1 MDNYLWLIE
10 PIHQNKIR
18 GFKLEEHP
26 AVIDSLKLS
35 FDGAIMAVL
44 KDRVESHYK
53 DQKVSLVR
61 HGYER
66 MPKKFKVEDEESFY
80 KYLAYFVTLEY

>member
-18 GFKLEEHP
+18 GFKLKEHP
-26 AVIDSLKLS
+26 AIIDSLKLS

-44 KDRVESHYK
+44 RDRVENYYN
-53 DQKVSLVR
+53 DQKVSLIR

-80 KYLAYFVTLEY
+80 KYLAYFVNIE

>member
-18 GFKLEEHP
+18 GFKLEEYP
-26 AVIDSLKLS
+26 AIIDSLKLS

-44 KDRVESHYK
+44 RDRVENHYK
-53 DQKVSLVR
+53 DQKVSLIR

-66 MPKKFKVEDEESFY
+66 MPKKLKVEDEESFY
-80 KYLAYFVTLEY
+80 KYLAYFVNIE